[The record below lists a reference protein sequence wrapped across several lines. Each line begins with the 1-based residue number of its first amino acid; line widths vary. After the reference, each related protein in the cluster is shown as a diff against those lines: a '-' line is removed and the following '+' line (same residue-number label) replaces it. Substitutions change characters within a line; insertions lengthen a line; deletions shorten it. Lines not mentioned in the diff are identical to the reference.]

1 MNHLVNMLH
10 EGFISTVVLVEES
23 RIFKRWSLVGSSCI
37 IEGAAMEGIEVIIT
51 DCGCSW
57 EHIVTEEQARP
68 FSSWL

>member
-10 EGFISTVVLVEES
+10 EGFISTVVLGEES
-23 RIFKRWSLVGSSCI
+23 RIFKGWSLVGSSCI
-37 IEGAAMEGIEVIIT
+37 IEGVAMEGIEGIIM

-57 EHIVTEEQARP
+57 EHIVTEEQAWP